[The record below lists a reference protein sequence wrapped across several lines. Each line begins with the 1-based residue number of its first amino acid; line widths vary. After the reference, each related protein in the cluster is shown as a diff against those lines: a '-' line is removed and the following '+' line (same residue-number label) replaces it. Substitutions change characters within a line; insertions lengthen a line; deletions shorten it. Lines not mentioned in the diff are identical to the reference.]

1 MLHDLADWKFF
12 QPTRTRLASHATFS
26 AHASFTRPTT
36 RRTPCSS
43 VPQAEKRELESANEE
58 LQAALDAVRD
68 EARALHSRA
77 TVAEESREAASQT
90 LLNLT
95 QRAAVL
101 EAEKQ
106 VGPGSRGLGEWVLA
120 WCPVQIF

>member
-1 MLHDLADWKFF
+1 MNLTQPHPLPNPYTRMHLLH
-12 QPTRTRLASHATFS
+12 PH
-26 AHASFTRPTT
+26 
-36 RRTPCSS
+36 
-43 VPQAEKRELESANEE
+43 QAEKRELESANEE
-58 LQAALDAVRD
+58 LRTALDAALG
-68 EARALHSRA
+68 EARALSSRA

-106 VGPGSRGLGEWVLA
+106 VGWGLLWLFG
-120 WCPVQIF
+120 

>member
-1 MLHDLADWKFF
+1 MNPTCTSPNHTRCQLH
-12 QPTRTRLASHATFS
+12 THTHAPPPP
-26 AHASFTRPTT
+26 H
-36 RRTPCSS
+36 
-43 VPQAEKRELESANEE
+43 QAEKRELESANEE
-58 LQAALDAVRD
+58 LRTALDAALG
-68 EARALHSRA
+68 EARALSSRA

-106 VGPGSRGLGEWVLA
+106 VRRAAAGG
-120 WCPVQIF
+120 